1 VRRSLRH
8 PFKGSNLFQRP
19 EKPRKARHGQKAPRQ
34 PKMRQNRFSVEAM
47 LEAPDTT
54 ASRPGLRLRVIA
66 LVVVAL
72 FSLLGLRL
80 WALTVLQG
88 PAAVQAVNTD
98 QVRVV
103 QVQPTRGLILD
114 RYGNPL
120 VNNVVTE
127 QITLSR
133 TAAADDPSV
142 IGRLAAVIGQ
152 TPAEVKATVDD
163 LQYSIYKPV
172 PILSNAPLSDI
183 LYIKEHQSEF
193 PGVSSVATTQR
204 NYPQLE
210 MPGPAQSGYPAAQTL
225 GFVGTINAAE
235 LKSLAS
241 KGYEGGDPFG
251 QSGLENQYESELR
264 GTPGQQELAV
274 DPQGQVVNTLKT
286 TPAKAGDNVVTNI
299 DTGLQQVADN
309 ALATQILAL
318 RKTVDPTCGC
328 YPAADDGAVVVM
340 DPQTGAVYAMSS
352 YPSYNPSVWV
362 GGISTANYNYLQ
374 TTGAQ
379 NNYAIQGL
387 FTPGSTFKLN
397 TATAA
402 LNLGLI
408 TPTTPYEDTG
418 TFTVPDCKGTTCVYS
433 NAPGDGALGS
443 INVSEALTV
452 SDDDFFYNLGANF
465 YLDSSTYGQTPIQN
479 QAEAYGL
486 GELTNID
493 LPGEAVGEI
502 DSLALRTKLYKEF
515 PKDYNP
521 PSWYTGNN
529 VEMAF
534 GQGGTVITPI
544 EQAVAYSTFANGG
557 TRYAPEVAAAIVTP
571 GGKVVKRFA
580 PKVTGHV
587 TLSPSTYQALLTGF
601 EGVVNESSPYLGTAY
616 QAMQGLNFPGGL
628 AGKTGT
634 ADTEQGKEPTAWFVG
649 FGPEVNPQYVVVCV
663 IDQAGYGATAAAP
676 VVRSIFSYLAAHP
689 VTAPAIPPERGI
701 VQSTTAVPPP
711 TTTPASTTTT
721 TTPGTAG
728 TATTTTTRPGG

>member
-1 VRRSLRH
+1 MSRSLRH
-8 PFKGSNLFQRP
+8 PFKGSNLFERP
-19 EKPRKARHGQKAPRQ
+19 EKPRRARHGQKAPRQ

-142 IGRLAAVIGQ
+142 IGRLASVIGQ
-152 TPAEVKATVDD
+152 TPAEVKATVND

-172 PILSNAPLSDI
+172 PILSDAPLSDI

-204 NYPQLE
+204 NYPQQE
-210 MPGPAQSGYPAAQTL
+210 IPGPAQSGYPAAQTL

-235 LKSLAS
+235 LKSLTS
-241 KGYEGGDPFG
+241 QGYEGGDPYG

-264 GTPGQQELAV
+264 GTPGKQQLAV
-274 DPQGQVVNTLKT
+274 DPQGQVVDTLKT
-286 TPAKAGDNVVTNI
+286 TPAVPGDNVVTNI

-318 RKTVDPTCGC
+318 RKTADPTCGC

-352 YPSYNPSVWV
+352 YPSYNPAVWV
-362 GGISTANYNYLQ
+362 GGISNANFNDLQ

-408 TPTTPYEDTG
+408 TPTTPYYDTG
-418 TFTVPDCKGTTCVYS
+418 TYTVPDCKGTSCKYS
-433 NAPGDGALGS
+433 NAPGDGALG
-443 INVSEALTV
+443 
-452 SDDDFFYNLGANF
+452 
-465 YLDSSTYGQTPIQN
+465 
-479 QAEAYGL
+479 
-486 GELTNID
+486 
-493 LPGEAVGEI
+493 
-502 DSLALRTKLYKEF
+502 
-515 PKDYNP
+515 
-521 PSWYTGNN
+521 
-529 VEMAF
+529 
-534 GQGGTVITPI
+534 
-544 EQAVAYSTFANGG
+544 
-557 TRYAPEVAAAIVTP
+557 
-571 GGKVVKRFA
+571 
-580 PKVTGHV
+580 
-587 TLSPSTYQALLTGF
+587 
-601 EGVVNESSPYLGTAY
+601 
-616 QAMQGLNFPGGL
+616 
-628 AGKTGT
+628 
-634 ADTEQGKEPTAWFVG
+634 
-649 FGPEVNPQYVVVCV
+649 
-663 IDQAGYGATAAAP
+663 
-676 VVRSIFSYLAAHP
+676 
-689 VTAPAIPPERGI
+689 
-701 VQSTTAVPPP
+701 
-711 TTTPASTTTT
+711 
-721 TTPGTAG
+721 
-728 TATTTTTRPGG
+728 

>member
-1 VRRSLRH
+1 MSRSLRH
-8 PFKGSNLFQRP
+8 PFKGSNLFERP
-19 EKPRKARHGQKAPRQ
+19 EKPRKSRHGQKAPRQ

-142 IGRLAAVIGQ
+142 IGRLASVIGQ

-204 NYPQLE
+204 NYPQQE
-210 MPGPAQSGYPAAQTL
+210 IPGPAQSGYPAAQTL
-225 GFVGTINAAE
+225 GYVGTVNAAE

-241 KGYEGGDPFG
+241 KGYEGGDPYG

-274 DPQGQVVNTLKT
+274 DPQGQVVDSLKT
-286 TPAKAGDNVVTNI
+286 TPAVPGDNVVTNI

-318 RKTVDPTCGC
+318 RRSFDPQCNNNSGC
-328 YPAADDGAVVVM
+328 QPAATGGAAIVM
-340 DPQTGAVYAMSS
+340 SPQTGAVYAMSS
-352 YPSYNPSVWV
+352 YPTYNPSVWV
-362 GGISTANYNYLQ
+362 GGS
-374 TTGAQ
+374 
-379 NNYAIQGL
+379 
-387 FTPGSTFKLN
+387 P
-397 TATAA
+397 
-402 LNLGLI
+402 
-408 TPTTPYEDTG
+408 TPTTPLSLTR
-418 TFTVPDCKGTTCVYS
+418 PTTS
-433 NAPGDGALGS
+433 P
-443 INVSEALTV
+443 
-452 SDDDFFYNLGANF
+452 
-465 YLDSSTYGQTPIQN
+465 SSTG
-479 QAEAYGL
+479 
-486 GELTNID
+486 
-493 LPGEAVGEI
+493 
-502 DSLALRTKLYKEF
+502 
-515 PKDYNP
+515 
-521 PSWYTGNN
+521 
-529 VEMAF
+529 
-534 GQGGTVITPI
+534 
-544 EQAVAYSTFANGG
+544 
-557 TRYAPEVAAAIVTP
+557 
-571 GGKVVKRFA
+571 
-580 PKVTGHV
+580 
-587 TLSPSTYQALLTGF
+587 PSTGCTRRAPR
-601 EGVVNESSPYLGTAY
+601 SS
-616 QAMQGLNFPGGL
+616 
-628 AGKTGT
+628 
-634 ADTEQGKEPTAWFVG
+634 
-649 FGPEVNPQYVVVCV
+649 
-663 IDQAGYGATAAAP
+663 
-676 VVRSIFSYLAAHP
+676 
-689 VTAPAIPPERGI
+689 
-701 VQSTTAVPPP
+701 
-711 TTTPASTTTT
+711 
-721 TTPGTAG
+721 
-728 TATTTTTRPGG
+728 